1 MAFLLLDPALKILM
15 LVLPVYLGFFF
26 VNIFSLAF
34 PNVCFQCG
42 PACMCVCVIELKCLC
57 VGVYRLL
64 DCLAAL
70 LALRG
75 AWGPYRH
82 YSQALRPWA
91 ADHVALVV
99 AF

>member
-1 MAFLLLDPALKILM
+1 
-15 LVLPVYLGFFF
+15 
-26 VNIFSLAF
+26 
-34 PNVCFQCG
+34 
-42 PACMCVCVIELKCLC
+42 

-91 ADHVALVV
+91 ADHVAARISKLPLSNRIRSHRI
-99 AF
+99 AKKKHTHMKKIGNKRRK